1 MTIPRKKTKTHSR
14 NIPKIIRI
22 NEVDVRRKRISV
34 LFNNGTDRIIDF
46 QATITQLWK
55 SKRSDPEYALLT
67 ASVFSTVQLVDF
79 TLLWEWVEPS
89 GASKQY
95 ALGPDTLFNIS
106 EPDEQRSFSIGVIFK
121 SARLRAHKTQE
132 EVAASCGT
140 SRTYITRLE
149 NGQQDIELMTL
160 KKLIEGGLNKRLKIS
175 IV

>member
-1 MTIPRKKTKTHSR
+1 MPRKKTKTHSR
-14 NIPKIIRI
+14 NIPKIIRV

-34 LFNNGTDRIIDF
+34 LFNNGSDRIIDF
-46 QATITQLWK
+46 QTNITQVWK
-55 SKRSDPEYALLT
+55 SRRTDPEYALLS
-67 ASVFSTVQLVDF
+67 ASVFGRVRLVDF
-79 TLLWEWVEPS
+79 TLVWDWVDPS
-89 GASKQY
+89 GASLQY
-95 ALGPDTLFNIS
+95 AIGPDTLYEIS
-106 EPDEQRSFSIGVIFK
+106 EPDEQRNISIGGIFK
-121 SARLRAHKTQE
+121 TARLRARKTQE